1 MNDYSIAFGKVS
13 RAGFSANPE
22 LKAFVVDLV
31 NRAYFNLHGVSG
43 TIADEKWMAAIA
55 ASAVQLCLDERV
67 QQLSTRE
74 LIHLFENVIR
84 VSEEHLREA
93 KRHASMAHNV
103 FYLKETV
110 LDTIIE
116 APLMPLSASST
127 IATRSHGGRLS
138 SATDEEVA

>member
-22 LKAFVVDLV
+22 LKAYITDLV
-31 NRAYFNLHGVSG
+31 GRAYFGLHGVA
-43 TIADEKWMAAIA
+43 IRAADEKWVSAIIA
-55 ASAVQLCLDERV
+55 AATQLCMDERV

-110 LDTIIE
+110 LDTVVE
-116 APLMPLSASST
+116 APPLPLAASSRIVART
-127 IATRSHGGRLS
+127 HGGRLS
-138 SATDEEVA
+138 ATADEDVA